1 MEFEHLLRGFENAL
15 QEPMNFTY
23 SVDMNALFNQP
34 TREMVKSVDMDAIW
48 LLEKADKI
56 LGLIRA
62 FEMEIDR
69 GVSVSPE
76 QRKRFDKLVEDA
88 RQKSREL
95 RAQWRIINKQ
105 INYLN
110 HQIERAEIEYEN
122 HILIRR

>member
-1 MEFEHLLRGFENAL
+1 MEFEYLLRGFENAL

-23 SVDMNALFNQP
+23 SVDMQKLFNQP
-34 TREMVKSVDMDAIW
+34 TREMVETVDMNAIW

-62 FEMEIDR
+62 FEVEIDR
-69 GVSVSPE
+69 GISVSPE

-105 INYLN
+105 VNHLK
-110 HQIERAEIEYEN
+110 HQIERAEIEYDN